1 MAFDAEYGLGED
13 GKVRRPF
20 HEAGC
25 LYDIANGQR
34 ILLPTMNAES
44 ALLALEIK
52 KLTLP
57 VQRDSASDAP
67 PVEHGRAGA
76 KGIQCQRRGERR
88 CERVRRAMLEDG
100 EVLGAGEPQIDPG
113 AFAAWIEEREAG
125 ALHPQPCI
133 HERLRQPAIRRG
145 TKAEKV
151 PVSSA
156 ISRR

>member
-67 PVEHGRAGA
+67 PVEHRQG
-76 KGIQCQRRGERR
+76 RGERHSAPAA
-88 CERVRRAMLEDG
+88 RRAALRKG
-100 EVLGAGEPQIDPG
+100 PPGHAGG
-113 AFAAWIEEREAG
+113 W
-125 ALHPQPCI
+125 
-133 HERLRQPAIRRG
+133 
-145 TKAEKV
+145 
-151 PVSSA
+151 
-156 ISRR
+156 